1 MLEIEFTPTH
11 QEYFM
16 NQEAAI
22 DNSWEELE
30 QDNDLIWDL
39 NAITNRNE
47 AIEFLVR
54 FKERLCIYSSFVN
67 KLYTSYDIIMPDDD
81 SAGNITVLPGGDA
94 QDTFHDIPFD
104 AIEET
109 GIFIYPGE
117 TVGKPGLYMKIPNQG
132 MFKSSREMP
141 FQEGLSKLVRDAR
154 ENNSYFLPV
163 LVNGDLREFED
174 RMPSL
179 HLHNVNYEKLS
190 TGEISNFSLNDI
202 RKVIADNL
210 IQLFRKPV

>member
-1 MLEIEFTPTH
+1 MS
-11 QEYFM
+11 
-16 NQEAAI
+16 QEAEAI
-22 DNSWEELE
+22 IDESWDKLE

-39 NAITNRNE
+39 NAITNRSE

-54 FKERLCIYSSFVN
+54 FKERFCIYSGFVN
-67 KLYTSYDIIMPDDD
+67 KLYTSYDIIMPEGE
-81 SAGNITVLPGGDA
+81 SSGNITVLPGSDA
-94 QDTFHDIPFD
+94 QDTFHDIPVD

-109 GIFIYPGE
+109 GIHIYPGE

-141 FQEGLSKLVRDAR
+141 FQEGISKLVKDAR
-154 ENNSYFLPV
+154 ANNTYFLPV
-163 LVNGDLREFED
+163 LVNGDLREFEE

-179 HLHNVNYEKLS
+179 HLHNVNYEKLQDS
-190 TGEISNFSLNDI
+190 SISKFSLQDI

-210 IQLFRKPV
+210 IQLFRKPA